1 MILGKSPPTSMQ
13 TMPEAF
19 LCFSRDGIP
28 YVALCGDLVAEKEE
42 VKRQLGVSCLMSSSP
57 LGVLANLWA
66 LLAYSTPPPST
77 IHLNAQEILSFF
89 WTLDINC
96 SDYFSP
102 YV

>member
-1 MILGKSPPTSMQ
+1 MILQKSPPTSMQ

-66 LLAYSTPPPST
+66 LLAYSTPPST
-77 IHLNAQEILSFF
+77 IHLNAQKNSVFF
-89 WTLDINC
+89 LDTGHK
-96 SDYFSP
+96 
-102 YV
+102 